1 MRLLMV
7 IPRQDRVTGNWITAA
22 RLQQGLEA
30 RGHAV
35 SVCETDGAPRPI
47 AAAVAA
53 FHPELV
59 LLLHAWRSGRPWLES
74 GAALPYAVLL
84 TGTDVHAGMTD
95 PTQAPVIEAV
105 LQRAAAILS
114 QNHLTVAAL
123 RHARPALAA
132 RIHYLPA
139 GVVLGSAPFPLREQL
154 AVAPDELLLLC
165 PAGIRPVKGVLE
177 LLSMCDP
184 LVDEGRRL
192 RLACCGPILEADYG
206 QRFLEAVAARTWAAY
221 LGSIPPEAMP
231 AALCQADVIVN
242 NSSSEGLSNAL
253 AEAAALGRPIVARA
267 IPGNAAVVNEGVN
280 GLLYA
285 DEDGFRAAIRRL
297 QDEPALATALSRPDP
312 ERFAPERESATLEA
326 LGLDILGRTA
336 RPAACQDHHE
346 GTSFANR

>member
-1 MRLLMV
+1 MV

-95 PTQAPVIEAV
+95 PAQAPVIETV

-114 QNHLTVAAL
+114 QNHLTVVAL
-123 RHARPALAA
+123 RRARPALAA
-132 RIHYLPA
+132 RIHHLPA
-139 GVVLGSAPFPLREQL
+139 GVLLGSTPFPLRERL
-154 AVAPDELLLLC
+154 AAAPDELLLLC

-184 LVDEGRRL
+184 LAGEGRRL

-206 QRFLEAVAARTWAAY
+206 RRFLEAVAARPWAAY

-231 AALCQADVIVN
+231 AALCQADVIIN

-253 AEAAALGRPIVARA
+253 AEAAALGRPIVARD
-267 IPGNAAVVNEGVN
+267 IPGNAAVVVDGGN
-280 GLLYA
+280 GLLYRDA
-285 DEDGFRAAIRRL
+285 NGFRSAIRRL
-297 QDEPALATALSRPDP
+297 QDEPALAEALSHPDP
-312 ERFAPERESATLEA
+312 ERFAAERESATLEA
-326 LGLDILGRTA
+326 LCCQILGRTA
-336 RPAACQDHHE
+336 LSAASRNHHE
-346 GTSFANR
+346 STSLATR